1 MHALD
6 ILAYQSQF
14 KPVVVAP
21 EPKDRQRAIEAR
33 RTAKENGDLTY
44 YSGEPCKRGHYSER
58 YTRNSDCIECCQ
70 LKQKKGNHG

>member
-33 RTAKENGDLTY
+33 RSAKENGEPTY
-44 YSGEPCKRGHYSER
+44 DSGQPCDYGHVSLRFTSSGY
-58 YTRNSDCIECCQ
+58 CVECNRLRQ
-70 LKQKKGNHG
+70 RKGKS

>member
-44 YSGEPCKRGHYSER
+44 NSGHPCHKGHYSER
-58 YTRNSDCIECCQ
+58 YTKNSDCVECGRM
-70 LKQKKGNHG
+70 KYRKEKS